1 MFLKIKLL
9 LILMLLSIFNMYT
22 FAGETTRKYDYKDFH
37 AVEVGYGMHLVI
49 SQSNSYAIEVKA
61 DERDFE
67 HLKVEKRNNSLR
79 FYIDSDHFRKRG
91 NIEIT
96 IKMPELTDLTLSGGS
111 EGKIGMNISK
121 DFEAGLSGGA
131 MLQGSLKCAN
141 AKFSLSGGA
150 RMTLSGSGKDL
161 DLNGSGGSIFKLKQF
176 SALNADV
183 TLSGGSD
190 AKLKVNGKLRTS
202 QSGGSHVSYSGNT
215 VVESSQMSGGSKISK
230 ED

>member
-1 MFLKIKLL
+1 
-9 LILMLLSIFNMYT
+9 
-22 FAGETTRKYDYKDFH
+22 
-37 AVEVGYGMHLVI
+37 
-49 SQSNSYAIEVKA
+49 
-61 DERDFE
+61 
-67 HLKVEKRNNSLR
+67 
-79 FYIDSDHFRKRG
+79 
-91 NIEIT
+91 
-96 IKMPELTDLTLSGGS
+96 MPELTDLTLSGGS

-131 MLQGSLKCAN
+131 MLQGSLKCGN

-161 DLNGSGGSIFKLKQF
+161 DLSGSGGSIFKLKQF
-176 SALNADV
+176 SASNADV

-215 VVESSQMSGGSKISK
+215 IVESSHMSGGSKISK